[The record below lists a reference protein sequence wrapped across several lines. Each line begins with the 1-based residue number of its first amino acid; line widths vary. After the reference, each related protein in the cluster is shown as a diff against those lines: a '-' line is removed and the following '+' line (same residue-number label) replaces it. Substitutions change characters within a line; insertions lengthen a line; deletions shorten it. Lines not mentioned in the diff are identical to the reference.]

1 MDLCPIQG
9 QSITLIRL
17 LPRKPGI
24 STCIV
29 RLRGSMKDVL
39 LQSMFCSRNQVDPLA
54 KLKQKTEK
62 NLTTLCICFYIRVYK
77 SNTFKQ
83 IDRFSFC
90 LVPPFIKMMLRAL

>member
-9 QSITLIRL
+9 QSMTLIRL
-17 LPRKPGI
+17 SPRKPGI

-54 KLKQKTEK
+54 NLKQKNREK
-62 NLTTLCICFYIRVYK
+62 FDNTVYLFLYTCIQ
-77 SNTFKQ
+77 KQ
-83 IDRFSFC
+83 Y
-90 LVPPFIKMMLRAL
+90 MQAN